1 MRKYAERYLK
11 NVVPNYIGQGKETK
25 EILCFSRILGGSASQ
40 SSTMCLSFSKTS
52 YWKCI
57 EHWIWETM
65 KIKWLYKANWPGA
78 MMMTFN
84 KVKKCRASL
93 IQRATRH
100 SSLRLR
106 SPHPFAQILIDSLWL
121 LAPAA
126 DLDFDRDF
134 QNDSAQQRLILTRV
148 GIFCES
154 SVRIFPQWTIWLM
167 ICLLSTK
174 RLLGT
179 VYFPH

>member
-1 MRKYAERYLK
+1 
-11 NVVPNYIGQGKETK
+11 
-25 EILCFSRILGGSASQ
+25 
-40 SSTMCLSFSKTS
+40 
-52 YWKCI
+52 
-57 EHWIWETM
+57 
-65 KIKWLYKANWPGA
+65 
-78 MMMTFN
+78 MMTFN

-148 GIFCES
+148 GIFGQS
-154 SVRIFPQWTIWLM
+154 GVRIFTQWTIWLM

-179 VYFPH
+179 VYFPHNLFLPFEEYSNYEKKAAGKNILSPYEDKCHPCSGRELSSLTFSNWRSIDPLALLV

>member
-1 MRKYAERYLK
+1 
-11 NVVPNYIGQGKETK
+11 
-25 EILCFSRILGGSASQ
+25 
-40 SSTMCLSFSKTS
+40 
-52 YWKCI
+52 
-57 EHWIWETM
+57 
-65 KIKWLYKANWPGA
+65 
-78 MMMTFN
+78 MTFN

-174 RLLGT
+174 RLLRT